1 MIAYMY
7 YVSHTFNP
15 FAQRSIHPTF
25 HPSFFLFLVPKLCDK
40 WSPWALGKP
49 WHFDT
54 FRISE
59 NVWLVAKVAHP
70 TNVQEWNKGK
80 VTILCITEKMCSNMT
95 LGQTRCFL
103 TACNMKLFKPL
114 TPPSHPVLVPWMRII
129 CRVQKLWNL
138 IAAPSSTVTTFFL
151 PKYCIDTCASYIQL

>member
-1 MIAYMY
+1 MY
-7 YVSHTFNP
+7 LTLLILLRKEAFIQH
-15 FAQRSIHPTF
+15 SIHPS
-25 HPSFFLFLVPKLCDK
+25 SFSWFQSF
-40 WSPWALGKP
+40 A
-49 WHFDT
+49 
-54 FRISE
+54 ISE
-59 NVWLVAKVAHP
+59 VHELLESLGISIRFASPRMYDLLRKVAHP

-114 TPPSHPVLVPWMRII
+114 PPPSHPVLVPWMRII